1 MRARPVCCNLKAR
14 LFNKLG
20 LNLFT
25 LPVLKKAEEAEGTF
39 TNGKKEKSV
48 KPQGRKDFNKIPSQK
63 SVDWCE
69 NAVLHFHCK
78 GFE

>member
-1 MRARPVCCNLKAR
+1 MHARPVCCNLKAH

-25 LPVLKKAEEAEGTF
+25 LPALKKAEEAGG
-39 TNGKKEKSV
+39 NIHQRKKKSV
-48 KPQGRKDFNKIPSQK
+48 KPKRREDFNKIPSQK

-69 NAVLHFHCK
+69 NPVFSFHCE
-78 GFE
+78 GLSE